1 MNNGRQAPRK
11 DGETVDPTF
20 PAAGPLGLKHA
31 SLASSAADWITNR
44 IIEGGISPGEKVTE
58 IGLAEQ
64 MGISRSPVREALR
77 ALSREGLIT
86 IEPRRGAFVVEL
98 DRDQAAELYTCRLL
112 VEPACIGLSV
122 KVITDDRQSSLDTT
136 FVTMKRAVAE
146 RDAAA
151 YVSALKDYNWTL
163 LDGCP
168 NRMLFGY
175 AESTW
180 RSSLRYWDLMVR
192 GSSNYLTQS
201 LRRNRAVHNA
211 VRAHDP
217 AEAQKVSV
225 IVLERGRDELL
236 KLLSKLPAARAGKP

>member
-1 MNNGRQAPRK
+1 L
-11 DGETVDPTF
+11 DPTF
-20 PAAGPLGLKHA
+20 SAARPIALKHA
-31 SLASSAADWITNR
+31 SLASSAAEWITNR
-44 IIEGGISPGEKVTE
+44 IIDGGIAPGEKVTE

-86 IEPRRGAFVVEL
+86 IEPRRGAFVAEL
-98 DRDQAAELYTCRLL
+98 DRKHAAELYVCRLMI
-112 VEPACIGLSV
+112 EPACIGLSV
-122 KVITDDRQSSLDTT
+122 EVITDQRESLLETT
-136 FVTMKRAVAE
+136 FTTMKQAVAE
-146 RDAAA
+146 RDAAT

-192 GSSNYLTQS
+192 GSPNYLTQS
-201 LRRNRAVHNA
+201 LRRNRAVHRA
-211 VRAHDP
+211 VRARDSSE
-217 AEAQKVSV
+217 AEKVSV
-225 IVLERGRDELL
+225 VVLERGRDELL
-236 KLLSKLPAARAGKP
+236 KLLSKLPPVQATDT